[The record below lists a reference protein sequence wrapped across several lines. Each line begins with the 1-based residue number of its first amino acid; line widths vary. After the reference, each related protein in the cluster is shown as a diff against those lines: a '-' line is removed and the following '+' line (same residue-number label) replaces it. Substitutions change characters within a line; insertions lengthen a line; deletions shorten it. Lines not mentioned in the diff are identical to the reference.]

1 MPHTDLPVFL
11 PKEASPYPEEDDGTA
26 YRPSIKFSDAYG
38 NRWERN
44 PRGMLNPVPPGAAYP
59 PN

>member
-11 PKEASPYPEEDDGTA
+11 PKEASPYPEEDAGTA